1 MTDFNLELDGFEKT
15 KQQFEELRER
25 YDGDGVTYVVGTSVE
40 YGVYLEF
47 GTEKMSPKPWFRPAI
62 REFKANP
69 ESFLLDNTEF
79 GSVDEIETTEELVK
93 AVSFALQTKMTANV
107 NAQDPSADR
116 SPGVDPDHPSRDTGN
131 LSASIQAVRIN

>member
-1 MTDFNLELDGFEKT
+1 VTDFDLELDGFEKT
-15 KQQFEELRER
+15 KQRFEELRER
-25 YDGDGVTYVVGTSVE
+25 YDGDGVTYVVGTAVE
-40 YGVYLEF
+40 YAIYLEF
-47 GTEKMSPKPWFRPAI
+47 GTENMPPYSWFRPAI

-69 ESFLLDNTEF
+69 ESFLLDNTDF
-79 GSVDEIETTEELVK
+79 SSVDEIETTEGLVK